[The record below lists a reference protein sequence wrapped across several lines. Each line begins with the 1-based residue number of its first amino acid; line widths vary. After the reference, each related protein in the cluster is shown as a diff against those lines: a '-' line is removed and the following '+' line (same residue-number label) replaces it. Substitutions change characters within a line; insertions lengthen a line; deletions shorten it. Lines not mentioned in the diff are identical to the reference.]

1 MRIIGTKILCLLAL
15 LSFGSPWAAGA
26 VLPAFPGAEGFGMS
40 ACGGR
45 GGQVIE
51 VTNLNDSGPGS
62 LRAAVGSDGPRIV
75 VFRVGGYIEL
85 KSALDINKPNITI
98 AGQTA
103 PGDGICLKNYN
114 ANVRADNVIIRY
126 LRVRPSDIAKEE
138 FDAISVLNGRNIII
152 DHCSASWSLDE
163 VVSVTLG
170 RHNMGN
176 VTVQWCMI
184 TESLNCS
191 FHSKGCHGYASLIR
205 GSYGSGITY
214 HHNLYAHN
222 SGRNPRPG
230 NYVDSKRD
238 PCGLFFDFRNN
249 VVYNW
254 GGGHAGYNDDGR
266 NQDNSITHM
275 NFVNN
280 YYIEG
285 PNSTGGYVFRE
296 STTGCTAYFGGNWMD
311 GNCPKDPWSLV
322 EFVDFTQAQKDAYK
336 QSVPIPVAPV
346 AEEDASKAYTR
357 VLADAGTVFPS
368 RDAVDKRVVDSV
380 VKKTGGIIN
389 HIDEVGDYP
398 IMKSG
403 VPNVDSDHDGMPD
416 KWELAV
422 GLNPNDAND
431 ARGDR
436 DGDGY
441 TNIEEYIN
449 WLPLG
454 KPMPGKLADVNS
466 VRAVAPN
473 RNSRTGVR
481 Q

>member
-1 MRIIGTKILCLLAL
+1 MRIIGTKILCLLVL
-15 LSFGSPWAAGA
+15 LSSGSSWAAGA

-62 LRAAVGSDGPRIV
+62 LRAAVASEGPRIV

-114 ANVRADNVIIRY
+114 VNVRADNVIIRY

-138 FDAISVLNGRNIII
+138 FDAISVLDGRDIII
-152 DHCSASWSLDE
+152 DHCSASWAVDE
-163 VVSVTLG
+163 VVSVTPR

-176 VTVQWCMI
+176 VTIQWCMI

-191 FHSKGCHGYASLIR
+191 FHSKGCHGYGSLIR
-205 GSYGSGITY
+205 GSRGCGITY
-214 HHNLYAHN
+214 HHNLYAHHE
-222 SGRNPRPG
+222 GRSPRPG
-230 NYVDSKRD
+230 NYIDSTRD
-238 PCGLFFDFRNN
+238 PCGLIFDFRDN

-254 GGGHAGYNDDGR
+254 GGKHAGYNDDGR
-266 NQDNSITHM
+266 NNDYSITNM

-280 YYIEG
+280 YYIKG
-285 PNSTGGYVFRE
+285 PNSTGGIVFHE
-296 STTGCTAYFGGNWMD
+296 TTPGCKAYFSGNWMN
-311 GNCPKDPWSLV
+311 GNCPNDPWSLV
-322 EFVDFTQAQKDAYK
+322 EFLDFNEAQKDAYK

-346 AEEDASKAYTR
+346 AEENASKAYTR

-389 HIDEVGDYP
+389 HIDEVGGYP

-403 VPNVDSDHDGMPD
+403 TPPVDSDHDGMPD

-441 TNIEEYIN
+441 SNIEEYIN

-454 KPMPGKLADVNS
+454 KPMPGKLADVNG
-466 VRAVAPN
+466 VRAVAPD

>member
-1 MRIIGTKILCLLAL
+1 MKTVKITIFCLFAL
-15 LSFGSPWAAGA
+15 SGCNNARSTQAA
-26 VLPAFPGAEGFGMS
+26 LPAFPGAEGFGMG
-40 ACGGR
+40 AVGGR

-51 VTNLNDSGPGS
+51 VTTLNDSGPGS
-62 LRAAVGSDGPRIV
+62 LRAAIDTNGPRIV

-85 KSALDINKPNITI
+85 KSVLDITKPYITI

-103 PGDGICLKNYN
+103 PGDGICLKNFYLAVHTDN
-114 ANVRADNVIIRY
+114 AIVRY

-138 FDAISVLNGRNIII
+138 FDAISLLDGRNIII
-152 DHCSASWSLDE
+152 DHCSASWATDE
-163 VVSVTLG
+163 VISAVSRRPT
-170 RHNMGN
+170 MGN
-176 VTVQWCMI
+176 ITVQWCMI
-184 TESLNCS
+184 TESLNCTV
-191 FHSKGCHGYASLIR
+191 HSKGCHGYASLIR
-205 GSYGSGITY
+205 AGYGNGITY

-222 SGRNPRPG
+222 EGRSPRPG

-254 GGGHAGYNDDGR
+254 GGKHAGYNDDGR
-266 NQDNSITHM
+266 NAANSITHM

-280 YYIEG
+280 YYIQG
-285 PNSTGGYVFRE
+285 PNSTGSYAFRE
-296 STTGCTAYFGGNWMD
+296 STTGCTAYFSGNWME
-311 GNCPKDPWSLV
+311 GTCPKNPWNLV

-336 QSVPIPVAPV
+336 QSVPIPVATV
-346 AEEDASKAYTR
+346 TTEDASTAYTQ
-357 VLADAGTVFPS
+357 VLADAGTVFPV
-368 RDAVDKRVVDSV
+368 RDAVDERVVDSV

-389 HIDEVGDYP
+389 HIEEVGGYP
-398 IMKSG
+398 MMESG
-403 VPNVDSDHDGMPD
+403 TPPVDSDHDGMPD

-422 GLNPNDAND
+422 GLNPSDAND

-454 KPMPGKLADVNS
+454 KPMPSKLNVNN
-466 VRAVAPN
+466 VCVIYPN
-473 RNSRTGVR
+473 SASQTGVR
-481 Q
+481 R

>member
-1 MRIIGTKILCLLAL
+1 MKIVKIAIFCLFVLPGVDSAW
-15 LSFGSPWAAGA
+15 SVAA

-40 ACGGR
+40 ASGGR

-51 VTNLNDSGPGS
+51 VTNLDDNGPGS
-62 LRAAVGSDGPRIV
+62 LRAAVNTDGPRIV

-85 KSALDINKPNITI
+85 KSVLDVNKPNITI

-103 PGDGICLKNYN
+103 PGDGICLKNYYL
-114 ANVRADNVIIRY
+114 AVHADNCVIRY

-152 DHCSASWSLDE
+152 DHCSASWALDE
-163 VVSVTLG
+163 VVSVTSP
-170 RHNMGN
+170 RRPTMGN

-191 FHSKGCHGYASLIR
+191 THHKGCHGYASLIR
-205 GSYGSGITY
+205 AGFGNGVTY

-230 NYVDSKRD
+230 NYVNSNRD

-254 GGGHAGYNDDGR
+254 GGNHAGYNDDGK
-266 NQDNSITHM
+266 NEANSITNM

-280 YYIEG
+280 YYVKG
-285 PNSTGGYVFRE
+285 GNSTGSLAFRE
-296 STTGCTAYFGGNWMD
+296 STVGCKAYFSGNSMD
-311 GNCPKDPWSLV
+311 GNCPKDQWSLV
-322 EFVDFTQAQKDAYK
+322 EFVDFTGAQKDAYK
-336 QSVPIPVAPV
+336 QSAPIPVAPV
-346 AEEDASKAYTR
+346 VAEDASIAYTR
-357 VLADAGTVFPS
+357 VLADAGTVFPA
-368 RDAVDKRVVDSV
+368 RDAVDKRVVESV
-380 VKKTGGIIN
+380 VKKTGAIIN
-389 HIDEVGDYP
+389 HKDEVGGYP
-398 IMKSG
+398 SLAPG
-403 VPNVDSDHDGMPD
+403 TPPADSDHDGMPD
-416 KWELAV
+416 KWEMAA
-422 GLNPNDAND
+422 GLNPSDAND

-454 KPMPGKLADVNS
+454 KPMTGK
-466 VRAVAPN
+466 
-473 RNSRTGVR
+473 
-481 Q
+481 

>member
-1 MRIIGTKILCLLAL
+1 MKTIKIGIFCLVVL
-15 LSFGSPWAAGA
+15 LSFRSAPAS
-26 VLPAFPGAEGFGMS
+26 LPAFPGAEGFGM
-40 ACGGR
+40 AAIGGR

-62 LRAAVGSDGPRIV
+62 LREAVDANGSRII

-85 KSALDINKPNITI
+85 KSVLDIKKPYITI

-114 ANVRADNVIIRY
+114 LAVHADNVIVRY
-126 LRVRPSDIAKEE
+126 LRVRPSDITKEE
-138 FDAISVLNGRNIII
+138 FDSFSILDGRDIII

-163 VVSVTLG
+163 VISVVSRRPSL
-170 RHNMGN
+170 GN

-184 TESLNCS
+184 TESLNCTV
-191 FHSKGCHGYASLIR
+191 HRKGCHGYASLIR
-205 GSYGSGITY
+205 AGYGNGVTY

-222 SGRNPRPG
+222 NGRSPRPG

-238 PCGLFFDFRNN
+238 PCGLIFDFRNN

-254 GGGHAGYNDDGR
+254 GGKHAGYNADGQ
-266 NQDNSITHM
+266 NEANSITNM

-280 YYIEG
+280 YYIKG
-285 PNSTGGYVFRE
+285 PNSTGSCAFTE
-296 STTGCTAYFGGNWMD
+296 SSACSKAYFNGNWME
-311 GNCPKDPWSLV
+311 GNSPKDPWNLV
-322 EFVDFTQAQKDAYK
+322 EFTGFTQAQKDAYK

-346 AEEDASKAYTR
+346 AEEDASKAYMR
-357 VLADAGTVFPS
+357 VLADAGTAFPA

-380 VKKTGGIIN
+380 AKKTGAIIN
-389 HIDEVGDYP
+389 HIDEVGGYP
-398 IMKSG
+398 VMESST
-403 VPNVDSDHDGMPD
+403 PPVDSDHDGMPD

-422 GLNPNDAND
+422 GLNPSDAND
-431 ARGDR
+431 ARSDR

-441 TNIEEYIN
+441 INIEEYIN

-454 KPMPGKLADVNS
+454 KPVPGKLAK
-466 VRAVAPN
+466 
-473 RNSRTGVR
+473 
-481 Q
+481 